1 MIQRRRPGSFLG
13 RLDGIALETSA
24 SVNLKKRRMRF
35 YAEVVRLFPAVPRTA
50 DGYSMG
56 VGRQLRVARTS
67 AGPVAIDN
75 QYASKTDGTAVSQVA
90 SPSSTALRGRDLS
103 WSPATP
109 VEVHRASPP
118 FVR

>member
-24 SVNLKKRRMRF
+24 SVNLKKRRMS

-90 SPSSTALRGRDLS
+90 SPSSTALRGR
-103 WSPATP
+103 
-109 VEVHRASPP
+109 EI
-118 FVR
+118 